1 MSHHF
6 KYCLIYCITKVKYL
20 LELFWLIQFQLSLY
34 IFLLLS
40 MYQYFSIVYI
50 RLYRI
55 NLVSI
60 FSFQL
65 LKLCI
70 EKENKCTFVK
80 EIKMS
85 TVEVVFQISIVDYK
99 MVQVQMSL
107 SNISI
112 YKAIFGHSS
121 CVYYDVYIRSQNN
134 LQQNCISS
142 HIKLKQIT
150 MYSLRYWQ
158 FLQRFMDCISQ
169 VSYTL
174 LMIENRSMA
183 DFKTY

>member
-1 MSHHF
+1 M
-6 KYCLIYCITKVKYL
+6 
-20 LELFWLIQFQLSLY
+20 IQFQLSSY
-34 IFLLLS
+34 IFLPLS

-50 RLYRI
+50 RLYQI

-65 LKLCI
+65 FQLCI
-70 EKENKCTFVK
+70 EKERKCTFVK

-85 TVEVVFQISIVDYK
+85 TVEVVFQISIADYK

-112 YKAIFGHSS
+112 YKTIFGHSS

-134 LQQNCISS
+134 LQQNSISS
-142 HIKLKQIT
+142 HIKIKQIT
-150 MYSLRYWQ
+150 MYFLRYWQ
-158 FLQRFMDCISQ
+158 VLQRFIYHHQ
-169 VSYTL
+169 T
-174 LMIENRSMA
+174 
-183 DFKTY
+183 